1 MSDNYSSSSKDCG
14 SCCVIR
20 WLVVHCVP
28 YHVCMYT
35 ATQTLVLT
43 EQSEDQENEDDPF
56 ISANN
61 EVYNYITIV

>member
-1 MSDNYSSSSKDCG
+1 MTCYTLCSLS
-14 SCCVIR
+14 I
-20 WLVVHCVP
+20 
-28 YHVCMYT
+28 CMYT

-61 EVYNYITIV
+61 EVYIITIV

>member
-1 MSDNYSSSSKDCG
+1 
-14 SCCVIR
+14 
-20 WLVVHCVP
+20 
-28 YHVCMYT
+28 MYI

-61 EVYNYITIV
+61 EVYIITIV

>member
-1 MSDNYSSSSKDCG
+1 MLCYKMA
-14 SCCVIR
+14 CCI
-20 WLVVHCVP
+20 LCYYVP
-28 YHVCMYT
+28 YQYVCMYT

>member
-1 MSDNYSSSSKDCG
+1 MY
-14 SCCVIR
+14 
-20 WLVVHCVP
+20 
-28 YHVCMYT
+28 CMYI